1 VELKETFKFHMAR
14 EKRTTSWGVDFTND
28 SENSLTVAS
37 VVSGHAL
44 AVCNAVASAYAAKAL
59 APGDVIVSI
68 DGAKTQVA
76 MIEKLKNETSLIAD
90 IIRYSTFD
98 AAIERS
104 LTFDVGDGN
113 SRLEPLGMQVS
124 NCDGKLFIDKIDLKP
139 SPIKRYN
146 DQNYMKPLVKGD
158 VIVAVNGEEA
168 FEDMIHLVKTC
179 AQLTLS
185 VERRQQFGKRQTERF
200 GKSDSAR
207 NTAANASHRFGK
219 DERRSD
225 IAQAA

>member
-1 VELKETFKFHMAR
+1 MKESFKFHMAR

-59 APGDVIVSI
+59 KPGDVIVSI
-68 DGAKTQVA
+68 DGATTQGA
-76 MIEKLKNETSLIAD
+76 MVEKLKNETSLIAD
-90 IIRYSTFD
+90 IVRYSSFD
-98 AAIERS
+98 ALIERS
-104 LTFDVGDGN
+104 LTFDAGDGN
-113 SRLEPLGMQVS
+113 SIPEPLGMQVS
-124 NCDGKLFIDKIDLKP
+124 SYDGKLLINKIELQP

-146 DQNYMKPLVKGD
+146 DQSYLKPLVKGD
-158 VIVAVNGEEA
+158 VIVAVNSKEA

-185 VERRQQFGKRQTERF
+185 IERRQLFSQRQTERF

-207 NTAANASHRFGK
+207 NTAANASQRFGK
-219 DERRSD
+219 DSGKSD